1 MTLSNIAFVM
11 ISVGFWGLLFL
22 IACLLE
28 QLSIWWH
35 DRRYQMKRDRYRGHM
50 RDLTSPPRLDK
61 MASYRECDK
70 PDI

>member
-11 ISVGFWGLLFL
+11 ISVGFWGLLERVM
-22 IACLLE
+22 E

-50 RDLTSPPRLDK
+50 RDVTSPPRLDI
-61 MASYRECDK
+61 MASYMKCDE
-70 PDI
+70 